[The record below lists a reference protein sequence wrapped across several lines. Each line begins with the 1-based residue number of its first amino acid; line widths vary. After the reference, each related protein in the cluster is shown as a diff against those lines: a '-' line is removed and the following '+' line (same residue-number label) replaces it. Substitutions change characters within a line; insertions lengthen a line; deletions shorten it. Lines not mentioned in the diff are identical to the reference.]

1 MAGPLSRTEQLTR
14 LAFVDGRDKPG
25 HDGSELPRVSFRSA
39 IPWLFG
45 ALVAFLAFSASSA
58 LRADTLSPLPVQE
71 VAPGVF
77 VHTGEIALMSE
88 ENLGDIANIG
98 FVIGD
103 KGVAVVD
110 TGGSVPIGERLLAAI
125 RAHTNKPILYVINT
139 HEHPDHVF
147 GNAAFDGIGATFV
160 GHRNL
165 PRALAMR
172 GEFYLKAFR
181 RIIGDK
187 LVSEVRLIPPTVTV
201 ADRLTLDLGGRTL
214 ELQAWPTA
222 HTDCD
227 LTVLDTTTRTLFAGD
242 LVFVKHLPI
251 IDGSLKGWLVD
262 LPALAQVPAVRV
274 IPGHGPVGLPW
285 PQALDSE
292 RAYFEGLAKDVK
304 TSIAKGEP
312 VEAADKSAGQSQRDD
327 WRLFDDY
334 NARNATAAYSEYEWD
349 Q

>member
-1 MAGPLSRTEQLTR
+1 MLTGEMSDWNMRWPL
-14 LAFVDGRDKPG
+14 
-25 HDGSELPRVSFRSA
+25 
-39 IPWLFG
+39 G
-45 ALVAFLAFSASSA
+45 ALLIAILAYSQSA
-58 LRADTLSPLPVQE
+58 LSSEAVSPLAVE
-71 VAPGVF
+71 EIAPGVF
-77 VHTGEIALMSE
+77 VHAGEVALMSE
-88 ENLGDIANIG
+88 DNLGDIANIG

-110 TGGSVPIGERLLAAI
+110 TGGSVPVGRGLLAAI
-125 RAHTNKPILYVINT
+125 RAHTDKPILYVINT

-160 GHRNL
+160 GHHNL
-165 PRALAMR
+165 PRSLATR

-187 LVSEVRLIPPTVTV
+187 LVDEVKIIPPTLTV
-201 ADRLTLDLGGRTL
+201 ADRMTLDLGGRTL
-214 ELQAWPTA
+214 ELQAWPPA

-242 LVFVKHLPI
+242 LVFVRHLPI
-251 IDGSLKGWLVD
+251 IDGSLKGWLKILDV
-262 LPALAQVPAVRV
+262 LAQVPAVRV

-285 PQALDSE
+285 PRALDSE
-292 RAYFEGLAKDVK
+292 RAYFDRLAADVK

-312 VEAADKSAGQSQRDD
+312 VESADKSAGQSERDD

-334 NARNATAAYSEYEWD
+334 NPRNATAAYSEYEWD

>member
-1 MAGPLSRTEQLTR
+1 MRWLSGVLI
-14 LAFVDGRDKPG
+14 
-25 HDGSELPRVSFRSA
+25 A
-39 IPWLFG
+39 I
-45 ALVAFLAFSASSA
+45 LAFSAPRVA
-58 LRADTLSPLPVQE
+58 CAETPPPLAVQE

-77 VHTGEIALMSE
+77 VHTGEIALMTE

-110 TGGSVPIGERLLAAI
+110 TGGSVPIGQQLLAAI
-125 RAHTNKPILYVINT
+125 RAHTDKPVLYVINT

-160 GHRNL
+160 GHHNL
-165 PRALAMR
+165 PRALAIR
-172 GEFYLKAFR
+172 GPFYLEAFR

-187 LVSEVRLIPPTVTV
+187 LVDEVKLIPPTLLV
-201 ADRLTLDLGGRTL
+201 ADHMTLDLGGRTL
-214 ELQAWPTA
+214 DLQAWPPA

-227 LTVLDTTTRTLFAGD
+227 LTVLDTTTKTLFAGD

-292 RAYFEGLAKDVK
+292 RAYFDRLAKDVK

-334 NARNATAAYSEYEWD
+334 NARNATAAYSEFEWD